1 VVAKKNLPGTAALQR
16 IVRGR
21 RVPFIAQLTPTDC
34 GVACL
39 TAVLNFHRKEVTTN
53 EVRARLSGG
62 RNGVTARQI
71 VNAAREFGLSAR
83 GVAITPDK
91 LQFLPQGSV
100 IHWELAH
107 FVVFERL
114 VKGGI
119 EIMDPGVGRRM
130 VEMAEVGKCLS
141 GVAITFEPGEQ
152 FTVQKRESKERFRR
166 YKEWLFGAREL
177 WVRVLVTSFFL
188 QLISLGLPGLT
199 GSIVDKVVPRSDR
212 ELLTLICCAFVTLGS
227 FYFLST
233 FLRSRL
239 LLQLRTRVESRM
251 SFAFVEH
258 LLELPYAFFQQR
270 SAGDL
275 MMRLSSQS
283 AIRELLTTGALS
295 ALLDGV
301 MVSVYFFLLLGAAP
315 RLAVIALVCAVL
327 QGLIYA
333 LAGGRSK
340 LLVSESL
347 AAQGRLESYQVEL
360 LSGIET
366 LKSMGGTD
374 RATQRWSDLYVD
386 VLNRSI
392 VSGELDGTF
401 GSLVGIVRFAGPVT
415 LLLAGVFQVLDG
427 SLSLGTMLGLSA
439 LGTGFLDPVANL
451 VGTGMKLTHLKG
463 YMERIEDVLD
473 AERERR
479 GGQGQNEAVLSLRG
493 AVRLEGIAFKYP
505 SEAKATVEDVSFAVQ
520 PGESVA
526 IVGASGS
533 GKSTIARVLAGLYQ
547 PFAGTVFYDEKPA
560 SSLDLRK
567 LRERLGVVTQDVRL
581 FSGSIRDNV
590 TMFDPLIGQDRVQR
604 ACELAALHDD
614 IMAMPMGYDT
624 VLADGGSSLSGGQ
637 RQRLAL
643 ARALVRGPAVL
654 VLDEA
659 TSALDTVTEGRVQE
673 CLRAVKCTRVIVA
686 HRLST
691 IIEADKIVVMHL
703 GKVAAVGRHHELL
716 ASSPEYQRLVRA
728 QHEQQT
734 ATTGLLGAE
743 PMAAVAPSAAPSQ
756 RPPARPPS
764 QRPPAGPAMSPQRTL
779 LGPATPT
786 IRPPARPAA
795 PAIERA
801 AAGGS
806 GVPSVP
812 KPGGLPQP

>member
-1 VVAKKNLPGTAALQR
+1 MTASPIRRGSEGDVFGKKKIAAGASSISR
-16 IVRGR
+16 FVRGQH
-21 RVPFIAQLTPTDC
+21 VPFVAQLTPTDC
-34 GVACL
+34 GVASL
-39 TAVLNFHRKEVTTN
+39 SAVLSYHRKEVSTN
-53 EVRARLSGG
+53 DVRARLGGG

-83 GVAITPDK
+83 GVAITPEK
-91 LQFLPQGSV
+91 LQFLPCGS
-100 IHWELAH
+100 ILHWDLAH

-114 VKGGI
+114 LKGAI
-119 EIMDPGVGRRM
+119 EIMDPSAGRRR
-130 VEMAEVGKCLS
+130 VPIEEVNKSLS
-141 GVAITFEPGEQ
+141 GVAIVLEPGDS
-152 FTVQKRESKERFRR
+152 FVPQKRSNTERFRR
-166 YKEWLFGAREL
+166 YREWLFGAREL
-177 WVRVLVTSFFL
+177 WVRVIVTSFFL
-188 QLISLGLPGLT
+188 QLIALALPGLT
-199 GSIVDKVVPRSDR
+199 GSLVDKVVPRADKQ
-212 ELLTLICCAFVTLGS
+212 LLTLVVCAFITLGS

-275 MMRLSSQS
+275 MMRLSSQG

-295 ALLDGV
+295 ALLDGA

-315 RLAVIALVCAVL
+315 KLAVIALICAAT
-327 QGLIYA
+327 QA
-333 LAGGRSK
+333 LVYSFAGRRSR

-366 LKSMGGTD
+366 LKAMGGTD

-392 VSGELDGTF
+392 VQGELDGTF
-401 GSLVGIVRFAGPVT
+401 GALVGAVRFAGPVV
-415 LLLAGVFQVLDG
+415 LLLAGAFQVLDG
-427 SLSLGTMLGLSA
+427 ELTLGTMLGLSA
-439 LGTGFLDPVANL
+439 LGAGFLDPVANL
-451 VGTGMKLTHLKG
+451 VGTGMRLTQLKG
-463 YMERIEDVLD
+463 LMERIEDVLD
-473 AERERR
+473 ADLERR
-479 GGQGQNEAVLSLRG
+479 GGHGQQQAVLDLRG
-493 AVRLEGIAFKYP
+493 GVRLDGVAFKYP
-505 SEAKATVEDVSFAVQ
+505 SESKPTVEEVSFTVL

-533 GKSTIARVLAGLYQ
+533 GKSTIARVLAGLYE
-547 PFAGTVFYDEKPA
+547 PCAGTVLYDERPA

-590 TMFDPLIGQDRVQR
+590 SMFENQLAHDRIQR

-659 TSALDTVTEGRVQE
+659 TSALDTVTETKVQE
-673 CLRAVKCTRVIVA
+673 CLRALQCTRIIVA

-691 IIEADKIVVMHL
+691 IMEADKIVVMSGGRVSSI
-703 GKVAAVGRHHELL
+703 GKHAELI
-716 ASSPEYQRLVRA
+716 ASCPTYQRLVRA
-728 QHEQQT
+728 QHEQQR
-734 ATTGLLGAE
+734 GVQPL
-743 PMAAVAPSAAPSQ
+743 VSAPQSQ
-756 RPPARPPS
+756 RPP
-764 QRPPAGPAMSPQRTL
+764 
-779 LGPATPT
+779 
-786 IRPPARPAA
+786 RPAA
-795 PAIERA
+795 NLTMPFP
-801 AAGGS
+801 S
-806 GVPSVP
+806 PLVPSTPSRGGIRVP
-812 KPGGLPQP
+812 DGPRPTSVKPR